1 MAPHQTISRRPR
13 AVIPS
18 LLVGLLAITGCG
30 GASGQS
36 STPATAAP
44 VFPATV
50 THEYG
55 QTIVA
60 AAPER
65 VVSLGYTDQ
74 DAILALGTVPVA
86 IREFTGNRPSATW
99 PWAADRLQ
107 GAQPQVLPAG
117 EVTPEA
123 VAALAPDLIVG
134 ITANLTREQYDAFT
148 RIAPTVAAPAGTSGG
163 AVSWLDATRLTGAA
177 LGVPAEADRLVA
189 EVQEKFV
196 EVEENH
202 PELAGATIAVARQ
215 SPTDAGS
222 VMVWSSK
229 DLRGQFL
236 KELGAQVPA
245 DVDQLA
251 GGGAYATLPA
261 EQLFSLDRS
270 DALLVPGTQA
280 EQAAFAALPGY
291 GQLQLVQESK
301 VVTLDDEQ
309 SAALAFGS
317 VLSLPAVIDE
327 VAGRLARAVER

>member
-1 MAPHQTISRRPR
+1 MAPHQTISRRLRP
-13 AVIPS
+13 VIAT
-18 LLVGLLAITGCG
+18 LLVALLAATGCG

-36 STPATAAP
+36 STQPTAAP

-50 THEYG
+50 THEFG
-55 QTIVA
+55 ETTVED
-60 AAPER
+60 APER

-86 IREFTGNRPSATW
+86 IREFTGNQPSATW

-107 GAQPQVLPAG
+107 GEQPEVLPAT

-123 VAALAPDLIVG
+123 VTALEPDLIVA
-134 ITANLTREQYDAFT
+134 ITANLTREQYDALA
-148 RIAPTVAAPAGTSGG
+148 RIAPTVAAPVGTSGG
-163 AVSWLDATRLTGAA
+163 AVSWADATRLTGAA
-177 LGVPAEADRLVA
+177 LGLPAEADRLVT

-196 EVEENH
+196 EVEESH
-202 PELAGATIAVARQ
+202 PELAGATVVVARQ

-236 KELGAQVPA
+236 KDIGAQVPA
-245 DVDQLA
+245 DVDRLA
-251 GGGAYATLPA
+251 GDAAYATLPA
-261 EQLFSLDRS
+261 EQLVSLDDS
-270 DALLVPGTQA
+270 DALMVPGTQA

-317 VLSLPAVIDE
+317 VLSLPAVLDE
-327 VAGRLARAVER
+327 VAGRLSRAVAR